1 MPFGEPPVRF
11 PAWDAPQ
18 ERQLLE
24 RTSGRGAGGT
34 GFKAPRGVPNGNGPD
49 RTAWVGW
56 GKPDVRDT
64 ASARHVRRPLFF
76 ASRFGNEIDGR

>member
-56 GKPDVRDT
+56 ENPT
-64 ASARHVRRPLFF
+64 SAIQRALDSLVGFF
-76 ASRFGNEIDGR
+76 